1 MRAAKL
7 GVPKTAEHRANMSL
21 AQLERNRRR
30 RASEAK

>member
-1 MRAAKL
+1 MREAKL

-30 RASEAK
+30 RAAEE